1 MSKNIQPLQS
11 IAKNDIPDA
20 QNVKILLFPTNVPVP
35 ALHAMNYPKIVLV
48 LALLV
53 KMLLLIAHVLTPQG
67 QNQMKIK
74 F

>member
-1 MSKNIQPLQS
+1 MLKKLLIFVLGLICTS
-11 IAKNDIPDA
+11 A
-20 QNVKILLFPTNVPVP
+20 QNAKILLFPTNVPVP
-35 ALHAMNYPKIVLV
+35 ALRATNCPKIVLV

-67 QNQMKIK
+67 QNQMKIE

>member
-1 MSKNIQPLQS
+1 MLKKLLIFVLGLICTS
-11 IAKNDIPDA
+11 A
-20 QNVKILLFPTNVPVP
+20 QNAKILLFPTNVPVP

-53 KMLLLIAHVLTPQG
+53 KMLLLIVHALTPQG
-67 QNQMKIK
+67 QTQMKIK